1 MSRKRR
7 QRVLALVLSVVMILS
22 ASISALAA
30 EVGQTEQPQ
39 MEITEGTQDPG
50 LSVEE
55 ETTTPE
61 EETQEEPQSSTIESD
76 PEDDGNSFEQQAQTV
91 TEQTQQS
98 TPAENS
104 SAAVVQPQET
114 VSEAADL
121 KQEFRDESGKV
132 TQTVTAHV
140 PEGAF
145 QATADQISMEVERL
159 NTADTDHVKSLMEEQ
174 IPEGFYLDGY
184 EMYRIKFKVDGAV
197 TQPAKAITITM
208 SGNELEVADTKKAH
222 VFYYDPADPENGADR
237 DELVEV
243 IQKDQL
249 IKSLEESGQSTA
261 DIEDYDYAQLTVRD
275 KNADSITVK
284 GWESTIY
291 GCYVEK
297 EEVTEATYEDD
308 TVKVTVSADENGIIP
323 DETTL
328 QVVPIANKGETKDQ
342 YKEVEKKLQEK
353 AKEDAYEIAG
363 FLAYDISFVDK
374 DGNEVEPNGEVR
386 VSLEYKEATLPEGL
400 TKKEAKKADV
410 TMLHLEEDGKGE
422 VKDVVD
428 MAEKEQVEA
437 IETTESQQ
445 VEKVAVKTESFSTFT
460 ITWTYSGNSRFQ
472 ITAHYVYS
480 DENGDIHELEGIEQA
495 DVPLENNQTLDV
507 GEDSKYVKEISGFT
521 YQYTTVNTVNG
532 NHISQ
537 IQSSSESGWLGNE
550 TYYVKYKRADRNRFL
565 DWLSSESGGQKEGDI
580 YFVYQEIPSDLKIA
594 DNIIETGT
602 FDAEYNGD
610 GTIESYQWYRSDT
623 RNGEYTPVEKIDFEG
638 NASNLSEDRSQLYP
652 AYDEGARMWYK
663 VVATL
668 EDGSTVESN
677 PLQVPYFDEV
687 QNGGFET
694 PAYMTTDDRGNRTH
708 ETMSQVTNEAYKDAG
723 GVWQSTGEGKGVNIE
738 ILGVG
743 KQLKVTTGSWP
754 HEQTEYKDGLQVHYS
769 WQNGQT
775 PCDAEDGDDTA
786 QFAELNCEA
795 EGALYQDV
803 LTMEGTALNYW
814 FSHRARGKDADR
826 TESDTMSVVIMPTNL
841 ALTKGDNGGEID
853 TQEELDEYLSNLT
866 DEQKAELGIYEK
878 EYTSDDQSWHYYEE
892 IGAYTAKASLTR
904 FFFVARETSH
914 GDVTVG
920 NFLDGVGF
928 SQELPPVKA
937 DEFTLELKKEFD
949 GLDGASLSLDEV
961 HENLQFRISIKN
973 NSGEELSDER
983 IIELLGTNVISKDN
997 WTEDPYGNITWAAHN
1012 KKIGADAPYTIT
1024 ITEEN
1029 ADLSGY
1035 DRETSTSVVIRTEDE
1050 EGTPTEGNG
1059 TTATVNSLGGK
1070 QIATVTFQNTYE
1082 RSEKK
1087 NITFN
1092 KKWDDAGNKY
1102 GTRPESLEVTLEASI
1117 TVEENGQLTEIKLTA
1132 DDLGV
1137 DLTQTLTK
1145 GNALSN
1151 NPNTWQTVWQDVPV
1165 YYEYN
1170 GIPIKINY
1178 TVTEGFIDG
1187 GYVYEAANGGIA
1199 ASGDRSDYKMTVSDN
1214 LTAPDANTAAVSA
1227 KAKALKASAK
1237 SARAGETE
1245 EPALGEPAHN
1255 KYIEY
1260 DASTGEYTLNLDVTG
1275 EKGEAKGADI
1285 LFVIDTSGSM
1295 ADSTSWGGKS
1305 YLQTVKDLLTD
1316 DGGIIDQIF
1325 AGEDNVNSV
1334 AYVSFAGKS
1343 ETKNSSWYSKNNYSQ
1358 LENSINN
1365 LRATGGTNWTYAM
1378 QRASSVLSQRS
1389 NSDNEKV
1396 VIFLSDGEPTYTMS
1410 GGSQTG
1416 YGNYTIDRYYT
1427 DAINEVT
1434 GSASL
1439 RNAQFYS
1446 VYLTSGT
1453 QSGMEKFSDGLV
1465 DGGVNSQLKD
1475 GIDLS
1480 AALDEILNQ
1489 IIPTYENVTIT
1500 DVLSDYVVFAQ
1511 ENPQVSV
1518 KVQYA
1523 DGREETLTAGEDY
1536 TPTREGKTV
1545 KVTFTGAHQDLED
1558 GATYTISFKVKPS
1571 EEANNAYAKDGYLH
1585 KGDPGTG
1592 STSANR
1598 AGFYS
1603 NDNDATNITYS
1614 IKGVDGSDSASYPKP
1629 VVQVTTH
1636 TLSYEKQWERPD
1648 NAQEPTKDVT
1658 LKVGYS
1664 DGTTNEITLK
1674 HDKNWKHTE
1683 TVPVTKNIAS
1693 VTEINTDSDYTPSY
1707 QITEG
1712 GTKVIITNSYTKIET
1727 KQIKVVKVYDKS
1739 VENPPEVQVAL
1750 YGSTND
1756 GNAVLLDTKTL
1767 NAGNDW
1773 THTWDVTTQSGWNYY
1788 SYAVR
1793 EVNIPAGFKSSIS
1806 YEYSNDTTTATIT
1819 NTYDPNCD
1827 DEEYYIANVLQTDRI
1842 TVNKTWDD
1850 SNDVLG
1856 KRPEN
1861 LNVTVSDGSGKTYTV
1876 TLSEENGWY
1885 KEIQIPRASGAS
1897 YTASEILTSKDYD
1910 RTNYY
1915 SNPRENGADF
1925 YFENTLRSTSVTV
1938 KKSWNDG
1945 NITGRP
1951 TSIQFKLQYK
1961 DSDGDWQDYG
1971 EYTMTEENMGVENE
1985 PWTMVIDN
1993 LPAEYEYQVVETGVY
2008 SGQDKVNTYT
2018 PKVDEDT
2025 QGDTTVFTI
2034 TNTLKWS
2041 LKKTDMPEGDV
2052 AKALA
2057 GAKFEL
2063 KNSNGSTIAIGTSG
2077 EDGMVTWEA
2086 QGGGEFDLTDL
2097 NGTYKLSETKAPSG
2111 YQILK
2116 TEWTL
2121 VFEKGFLT
2129 TASGDGDYNKY
2140 ITRELN
2146 AENGVVVTL
2155 RNGKLYALPET
2166 GGPGIFL
2173 YMIGGT
2179 LLLMA
2184 GSLMIYINR
2193 RRGVL
2198 KG

>member
-1 MSRKRR
+1 M
-7 QRVLALVLSVVMILS
+7 LALVLSVVMILS

-76 PEDDGNSFEQQAQTV
+76 PEDDGNSSEQQSQTV
-91 TEQTQQS
+91 TEQIQQS

-275 KNADSITVK
+275 KNADNITVK

-308 TVKVTVSADENGIIP
+308 TVKVTVSADESGIIP
-323 DETTL
+323 NETTL

-537 IQSSSESGWLGNE
+537 IQSSSESGWFST
-550 TYYVKYKRADRNRFL
+550 TYYVKYKRADRNQFSN
-565 DWLSSESGGQKEGDI
+565 WLSSGSGGQKEGDI

-623 RNGEYTPVEKIDFEG
+623 RNGEYTPVEKVNYEG
-638 NASNLSEDRSQLYP
+638 GASNLSEDASSLYP
-652 AYDEGARMWYK
+652 AYDEGARKWYK
-663 VVATL
+663 VEGTL
-668 EDGSTVESN
+668 ANGDKVISN
-677 PLQVPYFDEV
+677 PLQVPYYNEL
-687 QNGGFET
+687 QNGSFEN
-694 PAYMTTDDRGNRTH
+694 PIVPDGSNLQYGNDEYM
-708 ETMSQVTNEAYKDAG
+708 EAG
-723 GVWQSTGEGKGVNIE
+723 GVWQSTGEVWNDYYPKDVAIE
-738 ILGVG
+738 IVREGNNNG
-743 KQLKVTTGSWP
+743 G
-754 HEQTEYKDGLQVHYS
+754 DGAYS
-769 WQNGQT
+769 WNY
-775 PCDAEDGDDTA
+775 DAEDPWSNATPYGS
-786 QFAELNCEA
+786 QFAELNCQEA
-795 EGALYQDV
+795 GALYQDV
-803 LTMEGTALNYW
+803 LTIEGTPLNYW
-814 FSHRARGKDADR
+814 LSHRARGNNR
-826 TESDTMSVVIMPTNL
+826 NTTEFDTMYLVIMPTADALENNL
-841 ALTKGDNGGEID
+841 TTQAALEN
-853 TQEELDEYLSNLT
+853 YLSDLNRNIT
-866 DEQKAELGIYEK
+866 FNDSGDRVSDSIMYNRDGILVVK
-878 EYTSDDQSWHYYEE
+878 VTSNDNSWHSISE
-892 IGAYTAKASLTR
+892 IAGYIPTSSLTR
-904 FFFVARETSH
+904 FFFVAGGTAT
-914 GDVTVG
+914 GDKTVG
-920 NFLDGVGF
+920 NFLDRVGF
-928 SQELPPVKA
+928 SQDLPDVED
-937 DEFTLELKKEFD
+937 DEFSLEVKKEFD
-949 GLDGASLSLDEV
+949 GLDGASLDEV
-961 HENLQFRISIKN
+961 QEKLQFKISVQDNAGKN
-973 NSGEELSDER
+973 LSKQEV
-983 IIELLGTNVISKDN
+983 EALLGTSVISDEN
-997 WTEDPYGNITWAAHN
+997 WTEDPNGNITWAAAN
-1012 KKIGADAPYTIT
+1012 VKIDPGESYTVT

-1029 ADLSGY
+1029 AELSGY
-1035 DRETSTSVVIRTEDE
+1035 ELETKSSIVIRTDDQ
-1050 EGTPTEGNG
+1050 EGPTTENSGLV
-1059 TTATVNSLGGK
+1059 ATVEELTGK

-1092 KKWDDAGNKY
+1092 KKWDDADNIY
-1102 GTRPESLEVTLEASI
+1102 GTRPGSLEVTLAASI
-1117 TVEENGQLTEIKLTA
+1117 TVQDGDGQLTEKSLTA

-1137 DLTQTLTK
+1137 DDLTRTLTSD
-1145 GNALSN
+1145 NATDS
-1151 NPNTWQTVWQDVPV
+1151 NTWQTVWQDVPV

-1178 TVTEGFIDG
+1178 TVTEGSIDG

-1199 ASGDRSDYKMTVSDN
+1199 ASGDGSDYEMTVSAN
-1214 LTAPDANTAAVSA
+1214 LTEPDANTAAVSA

-1295 ADSTSWGGKS
+1295 ADSISWGGKS

-1316 DGGIIDQIF
+1316 EGEIIDQIF

-1416 YGNYTIDRYYT
+1416 YGNYTSERYYT

-1453 QSGMEKFSDGLV
+1453 KSGMEKFSDGLV

-1489 IIPTYENVTIT
+1489 IIPTYEDVTIT
-1500 DVLSDYVVFAQ
+1500 DVLSEYVVFTE

-1523 DGREETLTAGEDY
+1523 DGSEGTLTAGSDY
-1536 TPTREGKTV
+1536 TLTQEGKTV
-1545 KVTFTGAHQDLED
+1545 KVTFTGDHKELKD

-1571 EEANNAYAKDGYLH
+1571 EKANETYADGGYNAV
-1585 KGDPGTG
+1585 GDPGTG

-1598 AGFYS
+1598 DGLYS
-1603 NDNDATNITYS
+1603 NDNGATNITYS
-1614 IKGVDGSDSASYPKP
+1614 IKGVDGRDSASYPKP

-1636 TLSYEKQWERPD
+1636 TLSYEKQWERP
-1648 NAQEPTKDVT
+1648 NNGSQPNKDVT

-1664 DGTTNEITLK
+1664 DGTTKKITLIA
-1674 HDKNWKHTE
+1674 DKDWKYTE

-1693 VTEINTDSDYTPSY
+1693 VTEINTDPDYTPSY

-1727 KQIKVVKVYDKS
+1727 QKIKVVKVYDES

-1756 GNAVLLDTKTL
+1756 ENAVLLDTKTL
-1767 NAGNDW
+1767 NEENGW
-1773 THTWDVTTQSGWNYY
+1773 THTWDVTTQSGWSNY

-1806 YEYSNDTTTATIT
+1806 YEYGDEVTTATIK
-1819 NTYDPNCD
+1819 NTYDSNCE

-1850 SNDVLG
+1850 NNNVLG
-1856 KRPEN
+1856 KRPGT
-1861 LNVTVSDGSGKTYTV
+1861 LGVSVSDGLGKNYTV

-1885 KEIQIPRASGAS
+1885 KEIQIPRASDAS
-1897 YTASEILTSKDYD
+1897 YTASENLTGDDYE

-1961 DSDGDWQDYG
+1961 DSVGDWQDYG
-1971 EYTMTEENMGVENE
+1971 EYTMTEENMGVEDE
-1985 PWTMVIDN
+1985 RWTMVIDN
-1993 LPAEYEYQVVETGVY
+1993 LPAEYQYKVVETGVY
-2008 SGQDKVNTYT
+2008 NGDTPVTTYT
-2018 PKVDEDT
+2018 PKVDETKAADE
-2025 QGDTTVFTI
+2025 TTVFTI